1 MATQTIGI
9 IVHGATGRIGS
20 TQHLANAL
28 VPIIEEGGL
37 ALGDGRLLPRL
48 LLVGRDA
55 DRLAAV
61 ARGHK
66 LADWTTDLDAALAD
80 PPYTIFF
87 DAAATQ
93 QRAAVLERAIA
104 AGKHVYCEK
113 PVAPTAA
120 QAHALLRQAQ
130 TRGRKHGV
138 VEDKLHLPG
147 LQKLAALTSRGELGR
162 IVSFRLEFGW
172 WVFDGSEQRC
182 QRPSWNYRSDGGGI
196 LLDMYPHW
204 RYVIETLIGRIAR
217 VASSAWTA
225 TPERVDERGER
236 YRVTVEDSAATLVE
250 AEGGIFG
257 TIASS
262 WATRVRR
269 DDLLT
274 LQVDGTKGSAVA
286 GVHRCY
292 VQSAAV
298 TPMIAHF
305 SVMQDIG
312 ADYREGWNE
321 TPPLSCYRNPYR
333 VGWETFLRHVAA
345 DAPLACDFSAGIR
358 DIAFAE
364 ACHRSMQERR
374 WVAMAE
380 MEEELAC

>member
-1 MATQTIGI
+1 MARRTIGI

-28 VPIIEEGGL
+28 IPIIEEGGL
-37 ALGDGRLLPRL
+37 ALADERLLPRL
-48 LLVGRDA
+48 LLVGRNA

-61 ARGHK
+61 ARTHK

-80 PPYTIFF
+80 PAYTIFF

-93 QRAAVLERAIA
+93 QRAAVLEKAIA

-113 PVAPTAA
+113 PVAPTATEA
-120 QAHALLRQAQ
+120 RALLRQAQ
-130 TRGRKHGV
+130 ARGRKHGV

-147 LQKLAALTSRGELGR
+147 LQKLAALTGGGELGR
-162 IVSFRLEFGW
+162 ILSFRLEFGW

-182 QRPSWNYRSDGGGI
+182 QRPSWNYRADGGGI

-204 RYVIETLIGRIAR
+204 RYVIERLIGRIAG

-225 TPERVDERGER
+225 TPERVDERGQR

-250 AEGGIFG
+250 VEGGIFG

-286 GVHRCY
+286 GLHRCY
-292 VQSAAV
+292 VQSA
-298 TPMIAHF
+298 
-305 SVMQDIG
+305 
-312 ADYREGWNE
+312 
-321 TPPLSCYRNPYR
+321 
-333 VGWETFLRHVAA
+333 
-345 DAPLACDFSAGIR
+345 DA
-358 DIAFAE
+358 
-364 ACHRSMQERR
+364 RR
-374 WVAMAE
+374 WRRLPQRMGASTAAILLSQSISRGVGGVPAPCRSRCAAGVRLCGRHSRHRVCRSLPSQHAGAAVGGNGGDGGGVASKH
-380 MEEELAC
+380 

>member
-1 MATQTIGI
+1 MARRTIGI

-28 VPIIEEGGL
+28 IPIIEEGGL
-37 ALGDGRLLPRL
+37 ALADERLLPRL
-48 LLVGRDA
+48 LLVGRNA

-61 ARGHK
+61 ARTHK

-80 PPYTIFF
+80 PAYTIFF

-93 QRAAVLERAIA
+93 QRAAVLEKAIA

-113 PVAPTAA
+113 PVAPTATEA
-120 QAHALLRQAQ
+120 RALLRQAQ
-130 TRGRKHGV
+130 ARGRKHGV

-147 LQKLAALTSRGELGR
+147 LQKLAALTGGGELGR
-162 IVSFRLEFGW
+162 ILSFRLEFGW

-182 QRPSWNYRSDGGGI
+182 QRPSWNYRADGGGI

-204 RYVIETLIGRIAR
+204 RYVIERLIGRIVR

-225 TPERVDERGER
+225 TPERVDERGQR

-250 AEGGIFG
+250 VEGGIFG

-286 GVHRCY
+286 GLHRCY
-292 VQSAAV
+292 VQSASM
-298 TPMIAHF
+298 TPAIAHF

-312 ADYREGWNE
+312 ADYRSGWAQA
-321 TPPLSCYRNPYR
+321 PPLSCYRNPYR
-333 VGWETFLRHVAA
+333 VGWEAFLRHVAA
-345 DAPLACDFSAGIR
+345 DAPQACDFAAGIR

-374 WVAMAE
+374 WIAFPPPEQAR
-380 MEEELAC
+380 